1 MNLINEIISIY
12 LPNNYSIHTR
22 KRYHP
27 CVIVS
32 RDDDP
37 REVASSRGSITRGT
51 LRVTLEIITIKQR
64 SACSTREWKI
74 INVFFYHRGH
84 ADRSLSTN
92 KESFEGGKKKKGR
105 WKALIHDRTART
117 RLVVSYNTIY
127 KSYGDTY
134 TRIYW
139 PCYFSIGLETSWTD
153 LTYRYESR
161 IRSSRDYFSNL
172 YTMFLRITDNWRLLF
187 SWMRIF
193 LFFFFLKIDRL
204 TEIKR
209 ILSWILIGV

>member
-1 MNLINEIISIY
+1 MKLFRYTFPTTIRSTQVSSVCNCIAWRWSKGSGVFARIY
-12 LPNNYSIHTR
+12 H
-22 KRYHP
+22 
-27 CVIVS
+27 S
-32 RDDDP
+32 RDP
-37 REVASSRGSITRGT
+37 A
-51 LRVTLEIITIKQR
+51 LEIITIKQR

-84 ADRSLSTN
+84 ADRSLSTD
-92 KESFEGGKKKKGR
+92 KESFEGGKKKKKGR

-172 YTMFLRITDNWRLLF
+172 YTMFLR
-187 SWMRIF
+187 
-193 LFFFFLKIDRL
+193 
-204 TEIKR
+204 
-209 ILSWILIGV
+209 